1 MHLKFTDVP
10 ALAGIQLSLASYFLF
25 SSSDVLVKL
34 LTRQIPVFQVILL
47 QVVFAFLPF
56 ALVVYR
62 RGGLRTRVRNR
73 SLVAVRGLLAGV
85 NTLCGFYAFSTL
97 PLADVYAIVFFTPIV
112 VTIASIPILGE
123 SVGMHRI
130 AAIVTGFL
138 GVLVMID
145 PAATHFTLAHLAAF
159 GSVMASAAVVLIMRK
174 IGNEE
179 DRISMVAAVLLG
191 IFAIG
196 LPGAILQWQPLTAQL
211 VLIAIGSG
219 LLTGA
224 AQFVSLEAY
233 RRAPASVIAPLQYTM
248 LVWALVYGIVIFND
262 PVRENVLIGAL
273 IVIAANLYNFHRERV
288 RARQN
293 AGE

>member
-1 MHLKFTDVP
+1 MRLKLTDVP

-34 LTRQIPVFQVILL
+34 LTRQVPVFQVILL
-47 QVVFAFLPF
+47 QVLFAFIPF
-56 ALVVYR
+56 AFVVYR
-62 RGGLRTRVRNR
+62 RGGLRTRIRNR
-73 SLVAVRGLLAGV
+73 SLVAVRGLLAGA
-85 NTLCGFYAFSTL
+85 NTLCGFYAFSSL
-97 PLADVYAIVFFTPIV
+97 PLADVYAIVFITPIV
-112 VTIASIPILGE
+112 VTVASIPILGE
-123 SVGMHRI
+123 TVGMHRI
-130 AAIVTGFL
+130 AAIMAGFV

-159 GSVMASAAVVLIMRK
+159 GSVIASAAVVLIMRR
-174 IGNEE
+174 IGKEE

-191 IFAIG
+191 IFSIG
-196 LPGAILQWQPLTAQL
+196 LPGAILQWQPLSGQL
-211 VLIAIGSG
+211 AMIAVGSG
-219 LLTGA
+219 LFMGA

-248 LVWALVYGIVIFND
+248 LVWALIYGIAIFND
-262 PVRENVLIGAL
+262 PVKANVLIGAL

-288 RARQN
+288 HARRN